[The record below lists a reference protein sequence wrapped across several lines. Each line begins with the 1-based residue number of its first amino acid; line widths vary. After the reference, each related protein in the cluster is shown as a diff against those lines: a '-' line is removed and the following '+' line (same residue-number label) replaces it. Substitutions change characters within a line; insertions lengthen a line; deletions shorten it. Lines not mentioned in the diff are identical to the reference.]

1 MSAAGRAMKGTTPA
15 IQRPVRN
22 KIKETMLVDIKN
34 DQREAIIRDK
44 FKSIYWEIQSLLEHR
59 YYSDFN
65 FLKIVF
71 EVLFSH

>member
-1 MSAAGRAMKGTTPA
+1 
-15 IQRPVRN
+15 
-22 KIKETMLVDIKN
+22 MLVDIKN

>member
-1 MSAAGRAMKGTTPA
+1 VSAAGRAMKGTTPA

-44 FKSIYWEIQSLLEHR
+44 FKSIY
-59 YYSDFN
+59 
-65 FLKIVF
+65 
-71 EVLFSH
+71 